1 MKFNFL
7 WGLTLLI
14 IVSSAIYLSS
24 NPKLAAPVNQEN
36 LGGLGLNNIG
46 PEDQI
51 DFQGTPKLKNK
62 YKQAQFKEYE
72 LPEKEIIKSVDR
84 KDSKNLLIKLNEP
97 SLSFQEKR
105 SLLFSL
111 FGSEQDLD
119 DLITVYHSSDDQKLK
134 LQILR
139 YLVRIGGV
147 KAEGF
152 LRGEWFEL
160 KSNKQ
165 KSALIQALGEG
176 STNES
181 FQFLK
186 ELYEDDKLN
195 SKIKTNLAHSLLNY
209 PGGDDYVF
217 KSLENADDDLMYS
230 ILESMMEKNL
240 IQNKEFLSGVI
251 TSDLVDIEVKQDMI
265 QALEPNSD
273 EAYDLLLGI
282 IKSPGNEELKIEAL
296 DKLHELDEEEI
307 DFTEDLKKTLST
319 ESSFEVRKA
328 IYEALHLQD
337 NLDVNFLLEKVI
349 QEGNDETYLA
359 GMQTII
365 HHLKLSG
372 EDLSI
377 IPLGEKNRVHD
388 LANESQ
394 NEVARRLSKHL

>member
-1 MKFNFL
+1 M
-7 WGLTLLI
+7 
-14 IVSSAIYLSS
+14 
-24 NPKLAAPVNQEN
+24 
-36 LGGLGLNNIG
+36 
-46 PEDQI
+46 
-51 DFQGTPKLKNK
+51 
-62 YKQAQFKEYE
+62 
-72 LPEKEIIKSVDR
+72 
-84 KDSKNLLIKLNEP
+84 
-97 SLSFQEKR
+97 
-105 SLLFSL
+105 
-111 FGSEQDLD
+111 GS
-119 DLITVYHSSDDQKLK
+119 I
-134 LQILR
+134 
-139 YLVRIGGV
+139 
-147 KAEGF
+147 F
-152 LRGEWFEL
+152 
-160 KSNKQ
+160 
-165 KSALIQALGEG
+165 
-176 STNES
+176 

-186 ELYEDDKLN
+186 ELYEDDKLS

-209 PGGDDYVF
+209 SGGDDYVF
-217 KSLENADDDLMYS
+217 KSLENADDDLMRS

-265 QALEPNSD
+265 QAVEPNSD

-307 DFTEDLKKTLST
+307 DFTEDLKNTLST

-349 QEGNDETYLA
+349 QEGDDETYLA

-365 HHLKLSG
+365 HHLKLTG
-372 EDLSI
+372 DDLSI

-388 LANESQ
+388 LANKSQ

>member
-1 MKFNFL
+1 M
-7 WGLTLLI
+7 
-14 IVSSAIYLSS
+14 SS
-24 NPKLAAPVNQEN
+24 NPELAAPVNQEN
-36 LGGLGLNNIG
+36 LGGLGLNNNG
-46 PEDQI
+46 SEDQI
-51 DFQGTPKLKNK
+51 DQGTPKLK
-62 YKQAQFKEYE
+62 KESKETQLQEYG
-72 LPEKEIIKSVDR
+72 PPKNEIIKSVDR
-84 KDSKNLLIKLNEP
+84 KDTKNLLIKLNEP
-97 SLSFQEKR
+97 GLSFQEKR

-119 DLITVYHSSDDQKLK
+119 DLITFYHSSDDQKLK

-147 KAEGF
+147 KAESF
-152 LRGEWFEL
+152 LRAEWFEL
-160 KSNKQ
+160 TSNKQ
-165 KSALIQALGEG
+165 KLALIQALGEG

-186 ELYEDDKLN
+186 ELYEDDKLS

-217 KSLENADDDLMYS
+217 KSLENADDDLMRS

-265 QALEPNSD
+265 QAVEPNSD

-319 ESSFEVRKA
+319 EIS
-328 IYEALHLQD
+328 Y
-337 NLDVNFLLEKVI
+337 
-349 QEGNDETYLA
+349 
-359 GMQTII
+359 
-365 HHLKLSG
+365 
-372 EDLSI
+372 
-377 IPLGEKNRVHD
+377 
-388 LANESQ
+388 
-394 NEVARRLSKHL
+394 

>member
-24 NPKLAAPVNQEN
+24 NPELAAPVNQEN
-36 LGGLGLNNIG
+36 LGGLGLNNNG
-46 PEDQI
+46 SEDQI
-51 DFQGTPKLKNK
+51 DFQGTSKLKK
-62 YKQAQFKEYE
+62 ESKQAQFKEYE
-72 LPEKEIIKSVDR
+72 LPKKEIIKSVDR
-84 KDSKNLLIKLNEP
+84 KDTKNLLIKLNEP
-97 SLSFQEKR
+97 GLSFQEKR

-119 DLITVYHSSDDQKLK
+119 DLITFYHSSDDQKLK

-147 KAEGF
+147 KAESF

-160 KSNKQ
+160 TSNKQ
-165 KSALIQALGEG
+165 KLALIQALGEG

-186 ELYEDDKLN
+186 ELYEDDKLS

-209 PGGDDYVF
+209 SGGDDYVF
-217 KSLENADDDLMYS
+217 KSLENADDDLMRS

-251 TSDLVDIEVKQDMI
+251 ASDLVDIEVKQDMI
-265 QALEPNSD
+265 QAVEPNSD

-296 DKLHELDEEEI
+296 DKFHELDEEEI
-307 DFTEDLKKTLST
+307 DFTADLKNTLST

-349 QEGNDETYLA
+349 QEGDDETYLA

-365 HHLKLSG
+365 HHLKLTG

>member
-24 NPKLAAPVNQEN
+24 NPELAAPVNQEN
-36 LGGLGLNNIG
+36 LGGLGLNNNG
-46 PEDQI
+46 SEDQI
-51 DFQGTPKLKNK
+51 DFQGTSKLKK
-62 YKQAQFKEYE
+62 ESKQAQFKEYE
-72 LPEKEIIKSVDR
+72 LPKKEIIKSVDR
-84 KDSKNLLIKLNEP
+84 KDTKNLLIKLNEP
-97 SLSFQEKR
+97 GLSFQEKR

-119 DLITVYHSSDDQKLK
+119 DLITFYHSSDDQKLK

-147 KAEGF
+147 KAESF

-160 KSNKQ
+160 TSNKQ
-165 KSALIQALGEG
+165 KLALIQALGEG

-186 ELYEDDKLN
+186 ELYEDDKLS

-209 PGGDDYVF
+209 SGGDDYVF
-217 KSLENADDDLMYS
+217 KSLENADDDLMRS

-251 TSDLVDIEVKQDMI
+251 ASDLVDIEVKQDMI
-265 QALEPNSD
+265 QAVEPNSD

-296 DKLHELDEEEI
+296 DKFHELDEEEI
-307 DFTEDLKKTLST
+307 DFTADLKNTLST

-349 QEGNDETYLA
+349 QEGDDETYLA

-365 HHLKLSG
+365 HHLKLNG
-372 EDLSI
+372 EDLSV